1 MAEDDSFFAIL
12 EKLAPKGVS
21 GGNGIRVGKRVV
33 KRLMKVVGAVHD
45 PRQQGKVAYP
55 LYNIVVLAF
64 FAVVGGC
71 KTFLD
76 IAGFYEGHPKKLK
89 VARKLAG
96 DEVGIPSHDTFE
108 RVFSLMEPQ
117 ELEHVLMEFVL
128 NVLCVM
134 KKAARIKD
142 PTMKQI
148 CVDGKSSNGS
158 GRLKGTIRERRNLQT
173 LHIYDSDQKICL
185 ASIPIEEKTNEIPT
199 AQRVLGNMDL
209 SKTVVTF
216 DAMNTQRETIA
227 VVVRRG
233 GFYVAGL
240 KGNHRSLCEE
250 ARLLF
255 SDSEMERAT
264 KESGRHYFSLDKAN
278 NKVTRK
284 AFYAMDISGG
294 LFGDWAG
301 LCTLVRYDIHSED
314 CVTGAVS
321 DETRYYISNI
331 SDTAEKLGNFIH
343 RHWSVEVLHW
353 HLDRTFGD
361 DDNQTTDRTA
371 ACNLG
376 IMKKFVYSLY
386 NLVKTVEGKKT
397 MSSVQR
403 DFLFDYEDTLIKI
416 LSVCDMGT
424 IRKTFGTCV
433 E

>member
-1 MAEDDSFFAIL
+1 MAEHDSFFAIL

-21 GGNGIRVGKRVV
+21 SENGIRVGKRVV
-33 KRLMKVVGAVHD
+33 KRLMKVVDTVPD
-45 PRQQGKVAYP
+45 PRQQGKVTYP
-55 LYNIVVLAF
+55 LYNIIVLAF

-76 IAGFYEGHPKKLK
+76 IAEFYKGHPKKLK

-96 DEVGIPSHDTFE
+96 DEVRIPSHDTFE
-108 RVFSLMEPQ
+108 RVFSLMEPA
-117 ELEHVLMEFVL
+117 ELEYVLMNFVL
-128 NVLCVM
+128 NVLGVM

-142 PTMKQI
+142 PTMKHI

-158 GRLKGTIRERRNLQT
+158 GRLKGTILERRNLQT
-173 LHIYDSDQKICL
+173 LHVYDSDQKICI
-185 ASIPIEEKTNEIPT
+185 ASIPIAEKTNEIPT
-199 AQRVLGNMDL
+199 AQRILRKMDL

-216 DAMNTQRETIA
+216 DAMNTQKETIA
-227 VVVRRG
+227 VVVERG

-240 KGNHRSLCEE
+240 KGNHQSLCEE
-250 ARLLF
+250 AKLLF
-255 SDSEMERAT
+255 SDREMELAT
-264 KESGRHYFSLDKAN
+264 KDSSRHYFSLDKAN
-278 NKVTRK
+278 NKVSRK
-284 AFYAMDISGG
+284 AFYAMDICGG
-294 LFGDWAG
+294 LFEDWVG
-301 LCTLVRYDIHSED
+301 LCTLVRYDIDSED

-321 DETRYYISNI
+321 HESRYYISNI
-331 SDTAEKLGNFIH
+331 VDTAEKLGAFIH
-343 RHWSVEVLHW
+343 RHWSVEVFHW

-361 DDNQTTDRTA
+361 DDNQTTNRKA

-416 LSVCDMGT
+416 LSICDMST

-433 E
+433 K